1 MEEKRPLKVVLVNS
15 SDTTGG
21 AAVVTYRLMN
31 ALRAEGVDARMLV
44 FCKNTHD
51 DNVAQVPH
59 AMSFLKE
66 TAYVFMRNGLNRENL
81 FKISAGQFGTAVAR
95 HPWAREADLI
105 ALNWVN
111 QGLLSLD
118 GVESLGDLGKPMV
131 WTMHDMWP
139 MTGICHHAY
148 ECKRYRDSC
157 GSCPYIKGGREKTD
171 MSRFRWIRK
180 HNLYD
185 DVDITFVP
193 VSTWLAERCRESSLL
208 RNRDIEVIPN
218 AFPTDLFT
226 TTTTM
231 RPMWPGVDA
240 GKRLILMGAAR
251 LDDPIKGL
259 PYAIEALN
267 LLGERRPDLAKTTQA
282 VFFGNLRNPQALSG
296 LRFPHAHIGP
306 IHDKDML
313 HRLYASADAVI
324 STSLYET
331 LPGTLIE
338 GQAAGCLP
346 VTFGR
351 GGQCDIVDHKA
362 SGYIA
367 DYRSSASVADGLEW
381 ALDNPADRDALHEQV
396 RQRFDAKVIARRYI
410 DLFERLLDAK
420 ASTEKTHD

>member
-1 MEEKRPLKVVLVNS
+1 METKRPLKVVLVNS

-31 ALRAEGVDARMLV
+31 ALRAEGIDARMLV

-66 TAYVFMRNGLNRENL
+66 TGYIFLHNGFSRENL
-81 FKISAGQFGTAVAR
+81 FKVSAGHAGTAVAR
-95 HPWAREADLI
+95 HPWAREADVI
-105 ALNWVN
+105 ALNWIN

-118 GVESLGDLGKPMV
+118 GVESLGQLGKPMV

-139 MTGICHHAY
+139 MTGACHHAY
-148 ECKRYRDSC
+148 ECTRYAASC
-157 GSCPYIKGGREKTD
+157 GSCPYIRRGAVKTD
-171 MSRFRWIRK
+171 MSRFGWIRK
-180 HNLYD
+180 HDLYD

-193 VSTWLAERCRESSLL
+193 VSSWLADRCRESSLL
-208 RNRDIEVIPN
+208 RDRDIEVIPN
-218 AFPTDLFT
+218 AFPTGLFST
-226 TTTTM
+226 STDM
-231 RPMWPGVDA
+231 RPLWPGLDA

-267 LLGERRPDLAKTTQA
+267 LLEERRPDLAKTTQA
-282 VFFGNLRNPQALSG
+282 VFFGKMRNPQALAE

-306 IHDKDML
+306 VYDKELL

-351 GGQCDIVDHKA
+351 GGQCDIVSHKIN
-362 SGYIA
+362 GYIA
-367 DYRSSASVADGLEW
+367 DYRSAASVADGLEW
-381 ALDNPADRDALHEQV
+381 ALDNPTDREALHEQV
-396 RQRFDAKVIARRYI
+396 RERFDASVIARRYI
-410 DLFERLLDAK
+410 ALFERLLAARK
-420 ASTEKTHD
+420 SNR

>member
-1 MEEKRPLKVVLVNS
+1 MMESKRPMKVVLVNS

-44 FCKNTHD
+44 FCKNTRD

-59 AMSFLKE
+59 AMSFLNE
-66 TAYVFMRNGLNRENL
+66 CAYVFYRNGFSRRNL
-81 FKISAGQFGTAVAR
+81 FRISAGRFGTSVAR
-95 HPWAREADLI
+95 HPWAREADVI

-118 GVESLGDLGKPMV
+118 GIERLGSLGKPMV

-139 MTGICHHAY
+139 LTGACHHAY
-148 ECKRYRDSC
+148 ECTRYKDSC
-157 GSCPYIKGGREKTD
+157 GSCPYIKGGAVKAD

-208 RNRDIEVIPN
+208 AKRDIEVIPN
-218 AFPTDLFT
+218 AFPTDLFST
-226 TTTTM
+226 VPSRQLDWM
-231 RPMWPGVDA
+231 GVTP

-259 PYAIEALN
+259 PYAVEALN
-267 LLGERRPDLAKTTQA
+267 ILAERRPDIAATTQA
-282 VFFGNLRNPQALSG
+282 VFFGNLRDRSALDG
-296 LRFPHAHIGP
+296 LRFPYLHAGP
-306 IHDKDML
+306 IHDKDLL
-313 HRLYASADAVI
+313 HELYASASVVL
-324 STSLYET
+324 SSSLYET

-351 GGQCDIVDHKA
+351 GGQCDIVDHLDN
-362 SGYIA
+362 GYIA
-367 DYRSSASVADGLEW
+367 DYRSSASLADGMEW
-381 ALDNPADRDALHEQV
+381 ALDNPADRERLHTQV
-396 RQRFDAKVIARRYI
+396 KERFNGDVIARRYI
-410 DLFERLLDAK
+410 ALFERLLEQK
-420 ASTEKTHD
+420 QQKNK